1 MFGLAL
7 FGLGISLLIVA
18 ELGLAPWDVLHQG
31 VSKRTDIS
39 IGTVIIA
46 IGVGLMVLWIPLKER
61 PGLGTLLNALEIG
74 LVVNLVLPHVPEPD
88 HLLARFSLLVLGILL
103 VGIGSGF
110 YIGAGLGAGP
120 RDGLM
125 LGLVRLG
132 LSVRASRTLI
142 EVTVLAIGW
151 LLGGSVGI
159 GTLAFA
165 LGIGP
170 LVQVLLPRLR
180 VDRGLAEG
188 HPRARLET

>member
-7 FGLGISLLIVA
+7 FGVGISLLIVA

-31 VSKRTDIS
+31 VSKRTGIS

-46 IGVGLMVLWIPLKER
+46 IGVGLMLLWIPLKER
-61 PGLGTLLNALEIG
+61 PGLGTLLNAVEIG
-74 LVVNLVLPHVPEPD
+74 LVVNLVLPHLPDPD
-88 HLLARFSLLVLGILL
+88 HLLARVGLLVLGILL
-103 VGIGSGF
+103 VGVGSGF

-120 RDGLM
+120 RDGIM

-132 LSVRASRTLI
+132 LSVRGARTLI
-142 EVTVLAIGW
+142 EVTVLVIGW
-151 LLGGSVGI
+151 LLGGSVGV

-170 LVQVLLPRLR
+170 LVQVLLPHLR
-180 VDRGLAEG
+180 VDRGLAD
-188 HPRARLET
+188 HSPRARLES